1 MISASG
7 ELRVCSAASE
17 SVALASD
24 GSLWMLDKFGYV
36 WRAPEDGKGS
46 YALETEPLAQLGPGR
61 PLGFDFDE
69 EGNLIVCNSGS
80 VSPLAYQSVSSKGNW
95 YAILWDLCQHSDSAR
110 ILQGLVM
117 LEKDSKKVVLLT
129 SRVSPDDPLDPDSTI
144 DYINDVTVASNGI
157 IYFTD
162 SVQGIMPRRNYQG
175 FWDTMEAYMLT
186 LFQVS
191 CTLTRLQPQTILL
204 ALVPVHCVSVSLR

>member
-1 MISASG
+1 
-7 ELRVCSAASE
+7 
-17 SVALASD
+17 
-24 GSLWMLDKFGYV
+24 
-36 WRAPEDGKGS
+36 
-46 YALETEPLAQLGPGR
+46 
-61 PLGFDFDE
+61 
-69 EGNLIVCNSGS
+69 
-80 VSPLAYQSVSSKGNW
+80 
-95 YAILWDLCQHSDSAR
+95 
-110 ILQGLVM
+110 M

-144 DYINDVTVASNGI
+144 DYINDVTVASNGL

-191 CTLTRLQPQTILL
+191 STLSR
-204 ALVPVHCVSVSLR
+204 